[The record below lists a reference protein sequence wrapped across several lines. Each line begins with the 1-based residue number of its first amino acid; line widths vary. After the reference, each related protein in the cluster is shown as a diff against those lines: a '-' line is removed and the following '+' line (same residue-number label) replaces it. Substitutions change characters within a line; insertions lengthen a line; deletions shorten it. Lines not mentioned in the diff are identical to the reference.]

1 MQSQTLTVPSATL
14 YHEVRGTGPV
24 LLFVPGGN
32 GDAGPYT
39 WVAEALAD
47 GFTTVTYDRRGFSRS
62 PLEQAPEDA
71 TRLETDVDDACRLL
85 DHLGASAAHVFGS
98 SSGAIVALDLL
109 TRHPERV
116 RTMVA
121 HEPPSL
127 TVLPDGDRYLGILD
141 DVYQQF
147 RREGAGPA
155 FERFAAE
162 TGVRGGA
169 LPAGDEP
176 PPPEMAEIAA
186 RLRPNIE
193 FWFEHELR
201 QYPRAPVDVAALQQ
215 LTGHLVLAG
224 GRESRD
230 NFPYFPNAELARRLG
245 THVVDF
251 PGAHVGYATHPAEFA
266 AQLAGVLR

>member
-32 GDAGPYT
+32 GDAGPYA

-62 PLEQAPEDA
+62 PLEQPPVDA

-116 RTMVA
+116 RTVVA

-127 TVLPDGDRYLGILD
+127 TVLPDGDRYLDILD
-141 DVYQQF
+141 DVYEQF

-201 QYPRAPVDVAALQQ
+201 QYPRAPVDVAALHRQRE
-215 LTGHLVLAG
+215 HLVLAG
-224 GRESRD
+224 GRDSRE

-245 THVVDF
+245 TKVVDF
-251 PGAHVGYATHPAEFA
+251 PGGHVGYATDPAEFA
-266 AQLAGVLR
+266 AQLSGVLR